1 MSQQLTVNVPNSE
14 SEGKVEE
21 KRETSAFF
29 FEYISK
35 RADKDQDMSVSNTNV
50 IKQQKEE
57 ALKAVS
63 DAAAAVKVASKLAD
77 LGDQI
82 DARYQRQMEE
92 IIDLTGNPETA
103 YSTFLYVVE
112 NLFNWDGSGRATI
125 NLGRIAALMAYC
137 YQLCKTYIIRK
148 MANSSLIVSFMGLVS
163 GWLFKFL
170 IKAKFYEWLQ
180 NQGGWGQ
187 LILTTTQKAT
197 TYGGGVL
204 ILGGVVL
211 LAFVAFSYYRSRN

>member
-77 LGDQI
+77 LGI
-82 DARYQRQMEE
+82 
-92 IIDLTGNPETA
+92 
-103 YSTFLYVVE
+103 F
-112 NLFNWDGSGRATI
+112 
-125 NLGRIAALMAYC
+125 
-137 YQLCKTYIIRK
+137 
-148 MANSSLIVSFMGLVS
+148 
-163 GWLFKFL
+163 
-170 IKAKFYEWLQ
+170 
-180 NQGGWGQ
+180 
-187 LILTTTQKAT
+187 
-197 TYGGGVL
+197 
-204 ILGGVVL
+204 
-211 LAFVAFSYYRSRN
+211 RS